1 MSHKIMS
8 EVVGETLTHVSV
20 AQGTLGALLLAR
32 REETEIGLVSLN
44 SEGNETRIS
53 YAELADNAARLCAGL
68 HESGLVAGDRVLLQL
83 ETAAEAVTAFWACA
97 LAGVVPIPLNTS
109 ISYQTLNPQT
119 QKLIAA
125 WAKFEAPK
133 LLVSP
138 HLIKPL
144 LALENLDPLFTPFCI
159 DYSHASALPPATEF
173 HKAEPN
179 DPAVMFLTS
188 GSTGNSKGVVQTHAA
203 MLSMA
208 DATIQMNGFGRD
220 DVTLNWMSLDHA
232 GSLVF
237 LGVMSM
243 AAGCQQVHVPVD
255 YVLKD
260 PARWLDLIHKYRAS
274 ISWAP
279 NFAFSLYLDRQAEF
293 VGREWDLSCMRFMV
307 NAGEAIVSKTARRF
321 IELLEKFSLPVDAL
335 RPAFGMVETC
345 SGITWSRGFSLSNS
359 RDDDA
364 FVDLGPVIP
373 GAAMRIVDDEGKTVE
388 QGESGRLLLRG
399 PSVFTG
405 YQDEP
410 HANVDLFV
418 DGWMVTGDLAYLKND
433 HLFITGREKDVI
445 IINGNNFYSHEIE
458 GVVSEIDGVVREAVA
473 ACGVRRA
480 GENTERLALFYA
492 ASNTLSGEGRA
503 ALEKK
508 IRGAIANACGVTA
521 TVFVCLEA
529 SLFPRTEIGK
539 IKRPKLVKS
548 YQAGE
553 FEAQESKAAKAVSM
567 SHKKKSASPR
577 GNAASRTLATQIAKI
592 WAEVLELDE
601 VDYDE
606 TFFELGGHSLL
617 AISVQN
623 QLEVLLDRPVSMVE
637 LFNTPTINTMADYFS
652 DSVNESADDAAIQ
665 ASHQSGNKDIAVVGI
680 GCRFPGA
687 NGAEAFWKVLE
698 EGLETIRFFSP
709 EEAIAAGVPPSQA
722 YDPAQVN
729 AAPILDD
736 VEGFD
741 LGFWGISQREAELI
755 DPQQR
760 VFLETAWEAFEDAG
774 YRPSADLGRVG
785 VYAAAAT
792 NTYLQ
797 NNVYANKAWVDDNGG
812 KLLTVDSMDGFN
824 IMVANDK
831 DYLPTRVSYKL
842 DLVGPSI
849 LIQTACSST
858 LVAVHEAFKS
868 LRAGECEMAVAG
880 GCALM
885 LPQYAGHLYE
895 EGMINTPDGHCR
907 AYDAQAKGTIFG
919 SGSAAVVLKT
929 LDAAIADGDQIYAV
943 IKGGSIAND
952 GGQKMGFTAPSMLGE
967 YRAIAGALNSANVSA
982 DTIGFV
988 EGHGTGTLIGDPIE
1002 VQAMTKAF
1010 RRDTEA
1016 KGYCALGSVKTNI
1029 GHMGIASGIAGF
1041 IKTVLALHHKKRPGT
1056 LHFDTP
1062 NPAIDFDNSPFY
1074 VTSKTEEWERGEHPR
1089 RAGVNSLGIGGT
1101 NVHMILEE
1109 APEREEIA
1117 VDNADSLILL
1127 SAHDTAALVQRR
1139 KQLANFIQANPQTS
1153 LSDIAFT
1160 LQVGRAHLPSRS
1172 ALVANNREE
1181 LVAALSG
1188 PVEVVGTKNRSAKK
1202 VFSFSGQGSQY
1213 LQMGRELYESQPSYR
1228 DAFDACCL
1236 LFAPFREK
1244 GIKEVVFAE
1253 SPDAGELDQTEYT
1266 QPALFCVQVA
1276 LVQLYRSFAINPD
1289 IVIGHSIGEVAA
1301 AWTAGVMSLED
1312 AVRLVEARGRLMQSV
1327 ATHGT
1332 MASINA
1338 SVELVGEAIRALAL
1352 SCEVAG
1358 INSPSDTT
1366 VSGEPNAIETLC
1378 KHFELTATKVKRLTV
1393 SHAFHSQQMDPILKE
1408 FEASIAGV
1416 NLLPPQI
1423 PLMSNVT
1430 GVEMT
1435 AADLTPAYWA
1445 RQIRCAVRFE
1455 QGLAGTL
1462 TLGGK
1467 VFVEIGPSAVLSG
1480 LGRLIDTDEVARFV
1494 PSIRHGHAEL
1504 TTFGSCLG
1512 ALFES
1517 GAGISFEDAS
1527 WNQGKRVSLP
1537 GYPWQRERCWIEPDN
1552 DRDKDVAITVFGDPL
1567 FHRTV
1572 SLPRLGLQLFAVDYA
1587 PAVLPVLGEHL
1598 VFGRMVPPAAL
1609 YVSQILNTA
1618 RSLAGSSSI
1627 EISDINFV
1635 KPLIVDP
1642 DVACEVQLSY
1652 RSKGASEFSV
1662 EITSQAH
1669 GVSVED
1675 SESVDT
1681 HVVADVLLNE
1691 KGADPVQAV
1700 AELSMLRT
1708 ACSASVAPD
1717 TIEEHMTAMSVD
1729 LGPSFHWFKTI
1740 NRGQIDGLDTAIAT
1754 LQVPTGFNSSF
1765 AAQLPAGLLDCLWQ
1779 TALAALPEMPS
1790 RTVVP
1795 SSIEK
1800 LQSLSAIPSGDLTA
1814 TSKILR
1820 QDEAGIIA
1828 NVDLFDSTGRLL
1840 LSTQSIRLS
1849 FVDAEAFQ
1857 VASPTKLY
1865 SQNWERQ
1872 PLEEFDQT
1880 QHKAELLWIAGD
1892 DSYAQKIHSSLV
1904 RQAPLSSQIIA
1915 SKTLPDAFIGKRV
1928 TYLCALAESE
1938 APAERLLDAL
1948 QTALEAACEIGKFSL
1963 VTSHAY
1969 ALSQREDELLLNPA
1983 QSAAAG
1989 LALAYAH
1996 EAENDSTQVIDCDLS
2011 EASIDVVAAIVC
2023 GKQGVS
2029 LSSGEAG
2036 SARLM
2041 VRQGV
2046 AYSPFAIPERAS
2058 MASAVGGG
2066 QSTDLVLFDPD
2077 SVQVVTGGAGGVGLA
2092 TLEWMAERGA
2102 RRFVISGR
2110 SSLGAVDRQRF
2121 SQPPFSSCSIEFVA
2135 CDITQPDDVKRLAE
2149 RVAQLGQLETVI
2161 HAAGIREDSL
2171 VESMTTSSLRAVIA
2185 TKQGGAQLLEE
2196 MLDDLNPKLTL
2207 YYASI
2212 AGWLGAA
2219 GQGNYVAAN
2228 AALDSLAIKRSA
2240 AGKPTLSIAW
2250 GPWQERGMTAQL
2262 SKAHQDRLRDL
2273 GYSTLST
2280 SSAFETLDKALTNN
2294 LTGSVSIL
2302 AAAIPVLSKLPG
2314 GKIFWQKQLS
2324 KWAVKSANEAAVN
2337 VTAPILSEAL
2347 LVNRIAGLTTEDS
2360 LDALQSHLAQ
2370 LVSDLAGSVSKADV
2384 DPAVGFFDLGLD
2396 SLGALE
2402 MRKKLE
2408 KDLGTKL
2415 KSTLLLDFP
2424 TVEKMAEELLRKI
2437 RPDQPALV
2445 KAAPVAK
2452 TVTDIEEDLSHEEL
2466 VAMLARELES

>member
-1 MSHKIMS
+1 MMSHKVMS
-8 EVVGETLTHVSV
+8 EVAGETLTHVSV
-20 AQGTLGALLLAR
+20 PQGTLGALLLAR
-32 REETEIGLVSLN
+32 RDETENGLVSLN
-44 SEGNETRIS
+44 SEGHEIRIS
-53 YAELADNAARLCAGL
+53 YAELAENAACLCAGL
-68 HESGLVAGDRVLLQL
+68 YASGLVAGDRVLLQL
-83 ETAAEAVTAFWACA
+83 ETAAEAISAFWACS

-125 WAKFEAPK
+125 WAKFDRPK

-144 LALENLDPLFTPFCI
+144 AALETLDPQFIPFCI
-159 DYSHASALPPATEF
+159 DYSQASESPAATNF
-173 HKAEPN
+173 HTAQPN

-237 LGVMSM
+237 LGVMAM
-243 AAGCQQVHVPVD
+243 AAGCKQVHVPVE

-260 PARWLDLIHKYRAS
+260 PARWLDLIHNYRAT

-279 NFAFSLYLDRQAEF
+279 NFAFSLYLDRQNEF
-293 VGREWDLSCMRFMV
+293 LEREWDLSCMRFMV

-345 SGITWSRGFSLSNS
+345 SGITWSRGFTLSNS
-359 RDDDA
+359 SDDDP
-364 FVDLGPVIP
+364 FVDLGPIIP
-373 GAAMRIVDDEGKTVE
+373 GAAMRIIDELGNTVE
-388 QGESGRLLLRG
+388 QGEPGRLLLRG
-399 PSVFTG
+399 PSVFAG
-405 YQDEP
+405 YEDESQ
-410 HANVDLFV
+410 ANVGLFI
-418 DGWMVTGDLAYLKND
+418 DDWMITGDLAYIENN

-458 GVVSEIDGVVREAVA
+458 GVVGEIEGVVREAVA

-480 GENTERLALFYA
+480 GENTERLAIFYA
-492 ASNTLSGEGRA
+492 GSDASDAEARG

-508 IRGAIANACGVTA
+508 IRGAVASACGVTA

-529 SLFPRTEIGK
+529 SRFPRTEIGK
-539 IKRPKLVKS
+539 IKRPKLVQS
-548 YQAGE
+548 YEAGE
-553 FEAQESKAAKAVSM
+553 FDAEESKTNTAAP
-567 SHKKKSASPR
+567 ASRQARLGSSR
-577 GNAASRTLATQIAKI
+577 GNAASRALASQIAKI
-592 WAEVLELDE
+592 WSEVLELDE
-601 VDYDE
+601 VAYDE

-617 AISVQN
+617 AITVQN
-623 QLEVLLDRPVSMVE
+623 QLEVLLGRPVSMVE
-637 LFNTPTINTMADYFS
+637 LFNTPTINSMAEYFS
-652 DSVNESADDAAIQ
+652 DSAIESTNDPAIQ
-665 ASHQSGNKDIAVVGI
+665 ASHQSGSKDIAVIGI

-687 NGAEAFWKVLE
+687 HGAEEFWKVLE
-698 EGLETIRFFSP
+698 EGLETVRFFTP

-736 VEGFD
+736 IEGFD

-849 LIQTACSST
+849 SIQTACSST

-929 LDAAIADGDQIYAV
+929 LDAAVADGDQIYAV

-967 YRAIAGALNSANVSA
+967 YRAIAGALNSANVTA

-1016 KGYCALGSVKTNI
+1016 KGFCALGSVKTNI

-1062 NPAIDFDNSPFY
+1062 NPAIDFENSPFY
-1074 VTSKTEEWERGEHPR
+1074 VTSKTEAWERGVHPR

-1109 APEREEIA
+1109 GPERSEPYLDESDA
-1117 VDNADSLILL
+1117 LILL
-1127 SAHDTAALVQRR
+1127 SAHDPIALVQRR
-1139 KQLANFIQANPQTS
+1139 KQLAAYIQNHPQVP
-1153 LSDIAFT
+1153 LNDIAFT

-1172 ALVANNREE
+1172 ALVAKNREQ

-1188 PVEVVGTKNRSAKK
+1188 PVEVVSTKNRAAKI

-1236 LFAPFREK
+1236 LFAPFR
-1244 GIKEVVFAE
+1244 IKRIKDVVFAE
-1253 SPDAGELDQTEYT
+1253 SEDGSELDQTEYT

-1276 LVQLYRSFAINPD
+1276 LVQLYRSFNVNPD

-1301 AWTAGVMSLED
+1301 AWAAGVMSLED

-1327 ATHGT
+1327 ATRGT

-1338 SVELVGEAIRALAL
+1338 PVQSVSEAIAELGL

-1366 VSGEPNAIETLC
+1366 VSGEPDAIESLC
-1378 KHFELTATKVKRLTV
+1378 KQFEAAATKVKRLTV
-1393 SHAFHSQQMDPILKE
+1393 SHAFHSRQMEPILAE
-1408 FEASIAGV
+1408 FEASIAGITLV
-1416 NLLPPQI
+1416 MPQI

-1435 AADLTPAYWA
+1435 SADLTAAYWA
-1445 RQIRCAVRFE
+1445 QQVRNPVRFE

-1462 TLGGK
+1462 ELGGK
-1467 VFVEIGPSAVLSG
+1467 LFVEIGPSAVLSG
-1480 LGRLIDTDEVARFV
+1480 LGRLIDSGEVARFV
-1494 PSIRHGHAEL
+1494 PSLRKGHAEA
-1504 TTFGSCLG
+1504 TTLGNCLG
-1512 ALFES
+1512 ALYEN
-1517 GAGISFEDAS
+1517 GVGINFEDAS
-1527 WNQGKRVSLP
+1527 WNQGRRVSLP
-1537 GYPWQRERCWIEPDN
+1537 AYPWQRERCWIEPDKES
-1552 DRDKDVAITVFGDPL
+1552 DRDAADSAARDPL
-1567 FHRTV
+1567 FQRAV
-1572 SLPRLGLQLFAVDYA
+1572 SLPRLGLQVFAVDYS
-1587 PAVLPVLGEHL
+1587 PVTLPVLHEHL
-1598 VFGRMVPPAAL
+1598 VFGQMVPPAAL
-1609 YVSQILNTA
+1609 YVSQLLNTA
-1618 RSLAGSSSI
+1618 RSLAGSSAI
-1627 EISDINFV
+1627 ELTDINFV

-1642 DVACEVQLSY
+1642 DVACEVQLTY
-1652 RSKGASEFSV
+1652 RSKGASSFNV
-1662 EITSQAH
+1662 EITSQTS
-1669 GVSVED
+1669 GTSLED
-1675 SESVDT
+1675 SDSVNT
-1681 HVVADVLLNE
+1681 HVIADISLIEQEAHSLQAEVQLN
-1691 KGADPVQAV
+1691 A
-1700 AELSMLRT
+1700 LHS
-1708 ACSASVAPD
+1708 ACSENVAAE
-1717 TIEEHMTAMSVD
+1717 TIERHMAAMSVD
-1729 LGPSFHWFKTI
+1729 LGPSFHWFRTI
-1740 NRGQIDGLDTAIAT
+1740 SRGNVDGVASAVAT
-1754 LQVPTGFNSSF
+1754 LQTPKGLDANF
-1765 AAQLPAGLLDCLWQ
+1765 AEQLPAGLLDCLWQ
-1779 TALAALPEMPS
+1779 TALAALPEIPPQ
-1790 RTVVP
+1790 TVVP
-1795 SSIEK
+1795 SHIEK
-1800 LQSLSAIPSGDLTA
+1800 LKLNSSIPSGDLIATA
-1814 TSKILR
+1814 KILR
-1820 QDEAGIIA
+1820 QDDAGILA
-1828 NVDLFDSTGRLL
+1828 DVNLFDTTGRLL
-1840 LSTQSIRLS
+1840 LATQGIRLS
-1849 FVDAEAFQ
+1849 FVEANAFQ
-1857 VASPTKLY
+1857 VESPAKLY
-1865 SQNWERQ
+1865 NQSWERIQ
-1872 PLEEFDQT
+1872 LQES
-1880 QHKAELLWIAGD
+1880 ELAQRESANVWIAGNG
-1892 DSYAQKIHSSLV
+1892 SAQKVQASLA
-1904 RQAPLSSQIIA
+1904 RLAPPPMQAIVSEG
-1915 SKTLPDAFIGKRV
+1915 LPEIFSGKRV
-1928 TYLCALAESE
+1928 TYACVLSDSE
-1938 APAERLLDAL
+1938 APAESLLASL
-1948 QTALEAACEIGKFSL
+1948 QTALDADCEIEKFIL
-1963 VTSHAY
+1963 ITSHAF
-1969 ALSQREDELLLNPA
+1969 ALAQRSDELLLNPS

-1989 LALAYAH
+1989 LALAFAH
-1996 EAENDSTQVIDCDLS
+1996 EAQSDSVRVVDCDLAD
-2011 EASIDVVAAIVC
+2011 ASTDVVAALLC
-2023 GKQGVS
+2023 GTHS
-2029 LSSGEAG
+2029 D
-2036 SARLM
+2036 SARLL
-2041 VRQGV
+2041 VRQGI
-2046 AYSPFAIPERAS
+2046 AYSPYAIPQRILKTS
-2058 MASAVGGG
+2058 VDGD
-2066 QSTDLVLFDPD
+2066 TDSSDLPVFDAD

-2092 TLEWMAERGA
+2092 TVEWMARRGA
-2102 RRFVISGR
+2102 RRFVLSGR
-2110 SSLGAVDRQRF
+2110 SSLGAENRDRF
-2121 SQPPFSSCSIEFVA
+2121 SKPPFSDCSIEFVA
-2135 CDITQPDDVKRLAE
+2135 CDITREDEVKRLAE
-2149 RVAQLGQLETVI
+2149 RVAQMGELETVI

-2171 VESMTTSSLRAVIA
+2171 VESMTTDSLQAVIA
-2185 TKQGGAQLLEE
+2185 TKQQGARLLAEV
-2196 MLDDLNPKLTL
+2196 LDDLHPKRTL
-2207 YYASI
+2207 YFSSI

-2228 AALDSLAIKRSA
+2228 AALDSLALKRSA

-2262 SKAHQDRLRDL
+2262 SKSHQERLREL
-2273 GYSTLST
+2273 GYSTLT
-2280 SSAFETLDKALTNN
+2280 TANAFEVLDRALSTN

-2302 AAAIPVLSKLPG
+2302 AANIPTLSKLPG
-2314 GKIFWQKQLS
+2314 GAAFWRKQLT
-2324 KWAVKSANEAAVN
+2324 KWAVSNGVEAEANIAASLPTSA
-2337 VTAPILSEAL
+2337 P
-2347 LVNRIAGLTTEDS
+2347 LVSRIVGMTSEDS
-2360 LDALQSHLAQ
+2360 LDALQSHLSQ
-2370 LVSDLAGSVSKADV
+2370 LVSDLAGSVAVADV
-2384 DPAVGFFDLGLD
+2384 DPTVGFFDLGLD

-2408 KDLGTKL
+2408 KDLGMKL

-2424 TVEKMAEELLRKI
+2424 TVEKMAEALLEKL
-2437 RPDQPALV
+2437 RPEQPTLV
-2445 KAAPVAK
+2445 QTAPLV
-2452 TVTDIEEDLSHEEL
+2452 DIANDADEELSHEEL